1 MRFILL
7 IFVMM
12 LSFHNDAS
20 SQKSSPVIWSFS
32 VVRSGNNAIELTA
45 EATMKDDWVIY
56 SQNTD
61 DGGPIPTS
69 FTLNNADIVLDE
81 KSRYISEFDDV
92 FEVRVKKFKN
102 KAVFS
107 KKIQGDFRD
116 GMIQGSVTY
125 MTCDGQKCLPPATVE
140 FNININ

>member
-7 IFVMM
+7 FFVLM
-12 LSFHNDAS
+12 LSFHNVAS

-32 VVRSGNNAIELTA
+32 VVKSGNNAIELTA
-45 EATMKDDWVIY
+45 SATMKDDWVIY
-56 SQNTD
+56 SQDTEE
-61 DGGPIPTS
+61 GGPIPTS
-69 FTLNNADIVLDE
+69 FTINNSSIVLDE
-81 KSRYISEFDDV
+81 KSRSVSEFDEI
-92 FEVRVKKFKN
+92 FEVTVKKFKN

-107 KKIQGDFRD
+107 KTIQGDFRS
-116 GMIQGSVTY
+116 GLIQGSVTY